1 MTSRFEV
8 RLDKECRERLD
19 ELAENKGITAAEIV
33 RQLIDN
39 AYQEVLQ
46 KRRIQAAE
54 ELIAMNTEVPPD
66 PRNYPDCW
74 KRLMTHV
81 SLSQIPTGIG
91 PEPKHQP

>member
-19 ELAENKGITAAEIV
+19 ELAENKGIAAAEIV

-39 AYQEVLQ
+39 AYQEVIQ

-54 ELIAMNTEVPPD
+54 ELIAMNAEVPPD
-66 PRNYPDCW
+66 PAELS
-74 KRLMTHV
+74 RLLETAHDTC
-81 SLSQIPTGIG
+81 LLR
-91 PEPKHQP
+91 